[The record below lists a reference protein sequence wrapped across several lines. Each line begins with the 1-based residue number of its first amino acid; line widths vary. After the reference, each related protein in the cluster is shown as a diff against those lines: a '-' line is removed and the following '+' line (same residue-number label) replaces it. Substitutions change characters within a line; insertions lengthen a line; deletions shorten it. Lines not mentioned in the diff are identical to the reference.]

1 MLGTKFI
8 FPPKFEP
15 FGGRGLSR
23 AWCSSE
29 SCSWSRMN
37 EPGTCGSW
45 VVSVC
50 ERRTT
55 SMTMVRQVQYI
66 IQNWIWRG
74 ARTSFDGLDVW
85 ITSTNLTY
93 KFYKPHHWY
102 SRGMYTQKW
111 EKVRER
117 ERERERERKKASNYD
132 AYIYLAV
139 HEPCKLICPCIF
151 TQESLAHMHL
161 NLTSSIWVW
170 AYIRVTWIFGKSS
183 F

>member
-1 MLGTKFI
+1 MLGTKCI

-93 KFYKPHHWY
+93 KYYKPHHWY

-117 ERERERERKKASNYD
+117 ERERERRKKAWTMIRTFIWQFMIHANSYVH
-132 AYIYLAV
+132 AYSRRKALR
-139 HEPCKLICPCIF
+139 IC
-151 TQESLAHMHL
+151 A
-161 NLTSSIWVW
+161 
-170 AYIRVTWIFGKSS
+170 
-183 F
+183 

>member
-117 ERERERERKKASNYD
+117 EREKERKHRTMMRTFIWQFMSHANSYVLAYSRRKA
-132 AYIYLAV
+132 LR
-139 HEPCKLICPCIF
+139 IC
-151 TQESLAHMHL
+151 T
-161 NLTSSIWVW
+161 SIWLQ
-170 AYIRVTWIFGKSS
+170 AYESGHTFG
-183 F
+183 